1 MISYAPLFRTM
12 REKGITSYRLA
23 KMGFPIS
30 NYHAIRRGKNVST
43 HTIDMLCELL
53 NCGVSD
59 VMEYIRSETIREP
72 GKPSLCDDRRES
84 GGIK

>member
-1 MISYAPLFRTM
+1 MISYAPLFRIM

-43 HTIDMLCELL
+43 HTIDMLCELMD
-53 NCGVSD
+53 CGVSD
-59 VMEYIRSETIREP
+59 VMEYVRDENGYDSKNAARVQQQVEMT
-72 GKPSLCDDRRES
+72 
-84 GGIK
+84 